1 MISGPCGHPRRSY
14 NDGMNDSDRLE
25 QLRKLFHDVED
36 LIPFNRYLGLHAET
50 IDDEG
55 AVVHLDMRD
64 ELIGNFQ
71 HGILH
76 GGVISATLDVV
87 GGMAAMATAV
97 LREDSI
103 EDSIQRLRPA
113 STIDLRVDYLRPGA
127 GKRFTARGFTL
138 RAGSR
143 VAVTRMEL
151 HNEEDD
157 LLAVGTGTYIYNYAD
172 Q

>member
-1 MISGPCGHPRRSY
+1 M
-14 NDGMNDSDRLE
+14 SDKELLGQVRD
-25 QLRKLFHDVED
+25 LFHQIEEM
-36 LIPFNRYLGLHAET
+36 IPFNRYLGLQTES
-50 IDDEG
+50 IDDNG

-71 HGILH
+71 HGVLH

-97 LREDSI
+97 LREGSL
-103 EDSIQRLRPA
+103 EDSIQRLRPT

-127 GKRFTARGFTL
+127 GRRFTARGFTL

-143 VAVTRMEL
+143 VAVTRMEF
-151 HNEEDD
+151 HNEEDE

-172 Q
+172 

>member
-1 MISGPCGHPRRSY
+1 M
-14 NDGMNDSDRLE
+14 DE
-25 QLRKLFHDVED
+25 QQRFDQVRELFHSIEQ
-36 LIPFNRYLGLHAET
+36 LIPFNRYLGLHAES
-50 IDDEG
+50 IDNEG

-71 HGILH
+71 DGFLH
-76 GGVISATLDVV
+76 GGVISATFDVV

-97 LREDSI
+97 LREDSL
-103 EDSIQRLRPA
+103 EDTLQRLRPT

-127 GKRFTARGFTL
+127 GERFTARGSTL

-151 HNEEDD
+151 HNEMDE

>member
-1 MISGPCGHPRRSY
+1 M
-14 NDGMNDSDRLE
+14 DDQQRLE
-25 QLRKLFHDVED
+25 NLRVLFHNIED
-36 LIPFNRYLGLHAET
+36 SIPFNRYLGLHADS
-50 IDDEG
+50 IDENG

-71 HGILH
+71 YGVLH
-76 GGVISATLDVV
+76 GGVISATFDVV
-87 GGMAAMATAV
+87 GGMAAMVTAV
-97 LREDSI
+97 LREESI
-103 EDSIQRLRPA
+103 EDSIQRLRPT

-127 GKRFTARGFTL
+127 GERFTARGFTL

-143 VAVTRMEL
+143 VAVTRMEM
-151 HNEEDD
+151 HNEKGD

>member
-1 MISGPCGHPRRSY
+1 ME
-14 NDGMNDSDRLE
+14 DQERLQ
-25 QLRKLFHDVED
+25 QLRTLFHDIED
-36 LIPFNRYLGLHAET
+36 QIPFNRYLGLHADS
-50 IDDEG
+50 IDEDG

-71 HGILH
+71 HGVLH

-97 LREDSI
+97 LREKSMEDVI
-103 EDSIQRLRPA
+103 EKLRPT
-113 STIDLRVDYLRPGA
+113 STIDLRVDYLRPGS
-127 GKRFTARGFTL
+127 GKRFVARGFTL

-151 HNEEDD
+151 HNERGD
-157 LLAVGTGTYIYNYAD
+157 LLAVGTGTYIYNYA
-172 Q
+172 

>member
-1 MISGPCGHPRRSY
+1 
-14 NDGMNDSDRLE
+14 MNEDQRLE
-25 QLRKLFHDVED
+25 HLRDLFHDIEQM
-36 LIPFNRYLGLHAET
+36 IPFNRYLGLHAES
-50 IDDEG
+50 IDEDG

-64 ELIGNFQ
+64 ELVGNFQ
-71 HGILH
+71 HGVLH

-87 GGMAAMATAV
+87 GGMAAMAAAV
-97 LREDSI
+97 LREESM
-103 EDSIQRLRPA
+103 EDSIQRLRPT

-151 HNEEDD
+151 LNEQDD
-157 LLAVGTGTYIYNYAD
+157 LLAVGTGTYIVGV
-172 Q
+172 

>member
-1 MISGPCGHPRRSY
+1 
-14 NDGMNDSDRLE
+14 MNDTQRMD
-25 QLRKLFHDVED
+25 QLRELFHNIED
-36 LIPFNRYLGLHAET
+36 LIPFNRYLGLHAES
-50 IDDEG
+50 IDEDG

-87 GGMAAMATAV
+87 GGMAAMVTAA

-103 EDSIQRLRPA
+103 EDSMQRLRPT

-127 GKRFTARGFTL
+127 GTRFTARGFTL

-151 HNEEDD
+151 HNEKDE
-157 LLAVGTGTYIYNYAD
+157 LLAVGTGTYIYNREPG
-172 Q
+172 

>member
-1 MISGPCGHPRRSY
+1 MTSST
-14 NDGMNDSDRLE
+14 RLE
-25 QLRKLFHDVED
+25 QVRDLFHNIED
-36 LIPFNRYLGLHAET
+36 LIPFNRYLGIHAES
-50 IDDEG
+50 IDDKG

-97 LREDSI
+97 LREDSL
-103 EDSIQRLRPA
+103 EGSMLHLRPT

-127 GKRFTARGFTL
+127 GRRFTARGYTL

-151 HNEEDD
+151 RNEADE
-157 LLAVGTGTYIYNYAD
+157 LLAVGTGTYIYNSVEPHDAAAED
-172 Q
+172 S

>member
-1 MISGPCGHPRRSY
+1 M
-14 NDGMNDSDRLE
+14 DRLKE
-25 QLRKLFHDVED
+25 LFRNIED
-36 LIPFNRYLGLHAET
+36 LIPFNRYLGLHADS
-50 IDDEG
+50 IDEDG

-87 GGMAAMATAV
+87 GGMAAMVTAV

-103 EDSIQRLRPA
+103 EDSMQRLRPT

-127 GKRFTARGFTL
+127 GERFVARGFTL

-151 HNEEDD
+151 HNEKGD
-157 LLAVGTGTYIYNYAD
+157 LLAVGTGTYIYTYAD
-172 Q
+172 LAG

>member
-1 MISGPCGHPRRSY
+1 M
-14 NDGMNDSDRLE
+14 SDTELLGQVRD
-25 QLRKLFHDVED
+25 LFHQIEEM
-36 LIPFNRYLGLHAET
+36 IPFNRYLGLQTES
-50 IDDEG
+50 IDDNG

-71 HGILH
+71 HGVLH

-97 LREDSI
+97 LREGSL
-103 EDSIQRLRPA
+103 EDSIQRLRPT

-127 GKRFTARGFTL
+127 GRRFTARGFTL

-143 VAVTRMEL
+143 VAVTRMEF
-151 HNEEDD
+151 HNDEDE

-172 Q
+172 

>member
-1 MISGPCGHPRRSY
+1 MDDTQR
-14 NDGMNDSDRLE
+14 MDRLKE
-25 QLRKLFHDVED
+25 LFHNIED
-36 LIPFNRYLGLHAET
+36 LIPFNRYLGLHADS
-50 IDDEG
+50 IDEDG

-87 GGMAAMATAV
+87 GGMAAMVTAV

-103 EDSIQRLRPA
+103 EDSMLRLRPT

-127 GKRFTARGFTL
+127 GETFIARGFTL

-151 HNEEDD
+151 HNEKGD

-172 Q
+172 LPGNNSTVS

>member
-1 MISGPCGHPRRSY
+1 M
-14 NDGMNDSDRLE
+14 DRLKE
-25 QLRKLFHDVED
+25 LFRNIED
-36 LIPFNRYLGLHAET
+36 LIPFNRYLGLHADS
-50 IDDEG
+50 IDEDG

-87 GGMAAMATAV
+87 GGMAAMVTAV

-103 EDSIQRLRPA
+103 EDSMQRLRPT

-127 GKRFTARGFTL
+127 GERFVARGFTL

-151 HNEEDD
+151 HNEKGD
-157 LLAVGTGTYIYNYAD
+157 LLAVGTGTYIYTYAD
-172 Q
+172 LPG

>member
-1 MISGPCGHPRRSY
+1 M
-14 NDGMNDSDRLE
+14 E
-25 QLRKLFHDVED
+25 QLKELFHNIED
-36 LIPFNRYLGLHAET
+36 LIPFNRYLGLHAES
-50 IDDEG
+50 IDEDG

-64 ELIGNFQ
+64 ELIGNFE

-87 GGMAAMATAV
+87 GGMAAMVTAV
-97 LREDSI
+97 LREESM
-103 EDSIQRLRPA
+103 EGSMQRLRPT

-127 GKRFTARGFTL
+127 GERFTARGFTL

-151 HNEEDD
+151 HNEKGE
-157 LLAVGTGTYIYNYAD
+157 LLAVGTGTYIYNRESG
-172 Q
+172 

>member
-1 MISGPCGHPRRSY
+1 MKSLLYR
-14 NDGMNDSDRLE
+14 
-25 QLRKLFHDVED
+25 RKLISLRNAFYRQDFFVLTIHGERKTGED
-36 LIPFNRYLGLHAET
+36 RHT
-50 IDDEG
+50 IDQDG

-64 ELIGNFQ
+64 ELVGNFQ
-71 HGILH
+71 HGVLH

-97 LREDSI
+97 LRGGSLEESLQ
-103 EDSIQRLRPA
+103 SLRPT
-113 STIDLRVDYLRPGA
+113 STIDLRVDFLRPGA
-127 GKRFTARGFTL
+127 GTRFTARGFTL

-151 HNEEDD
+151 HNERGE
-157 LLAVGTGTYIYNYAD
+157 LLAVGTGTYIYNYLD

>member
-1 MISGPCGHPRRSY
+1 
-14 NDGMNDSDRLE
+14 MNDREPIERLTE
-25 QLRKLFHDVED
+25 LFHNIED
-36 LIPFNRYLGLHAET
+36 LIPFNRYLGLHADS
-50 IDDEG
+50 IDESG

-71 HGILH
+71 VGVLH

-87 GGMAAMATAV
+87 GGVAAMVSAV
-97 LREDSI
+97 LREESI
-103 EDSIQRLRPA
+103 EDSIQRLRPT

-143 VAVTRMEL
+143 VAVTRMEF
-151 HNEEDD
+151 HNETGE
-157 LLAVGTGTYIYNYAD
+157 LLAVGTGTYMYNYV
-172 Q
+172 

>member
-1 MISGPCGHPRRSY
+1 MDDRQ
-14 NDGMNDSDRLE
+14 RLE
-25 QLRKLFHDVED
+25 ELRVLFHNIEE
-36 LIPFNRYLGLHAET
+36 LIPFNRYLGLHADS
-50 IDDEG
+50 IDEDG

-71 HGILH
+71 HGVLH

-87 GGMAAMATAV
+87 GGMAAMVTAV
-97 LREDSI
+97 LREESI
-103 EDSIQRLRPA
+103 EDSIQRLRPT

-127 GKRFTARGFTL
+127 GERFTARGFTL

-143 VAVTRMEL
+143 VAVTRMEM
-151 HNEEDD
+151 HNEKDD
-157 LLAVGTGTYIYNYAD
+157 LLAVGTGTYIYNYTD

>member
-1 MISGPCGHPRRSY
+1 MSNKELLDQVR
-14 NDGMNDSDRLE
+14 D
-25 QLRKLFHDVED
+25 LFHQIEEM
-36 LIPFNRYLGLHAET
+36 IPFNRYLGLQTES

-55 AVVHLDMRD
+55 AVVHLGMRD

-71 HGILH
+71 HGVLH

-97 LREDSI
+97 LREGSL
-103 EDSIQRLRPA
+103 EDSIQRLRPT

-127 GKRFTARGFTL
+127 GERFTARGFTL

-143 VAVTRMEL
+143 VAVTRMEF
-151 HNEEDD
+151 HNDKDE

-172 Q
+172 

>member
-1 MISGPCGHPRRSY
+1 M
-14 NDGMNDSDRLE
+14 SDKELLE
-25 QLRKLFHDVED
+25 QVRDLFHQIEEM
-36 LIPFNRYLGLHAET
+36 IPFNRYLGLQTES
-50 IDDEG
+50 IDDKG

-97 LREDSI
+97 LREGSL
-103 EDSIQRLRPA
+103 EASIQHLRPT

-127 GKRFTARGFTL
+127 GKRFTAHGFTL

-143 VAVTRMEL
+143 VAVTRMEF
-151 HNEEDD
+151 HNDKDE
-157 LLAVGTGTYIYNYAD
+157 LLTVGTGTYIYNYAD
-172 Q
+172 

>member
-1 MISGPCGHPRRSY
+1 
-14 NDGMNDSDRLE
+14 MNDPQRME
-25 QLRKLFHDVED
+25 QLKELFHIIED
-36 LIPFNRYLGLHAET
+36 LIPFNRYLGLHADS
-50 IDDEG
+50 IDEDG

-71 HGILH
+71 HGVLH

-87 GGMAAMATAV
+87 GGMAAMVTAV

-103 EDSIQRLRPA
+103 EDSIQRLKPT
-113 STIDLRVDYLRPGA
+113 STIDMRVDYLRPGA
-127 GKRFTARGFTL
+127 GERFTARGFTL

-151 HNEEDD
+151 HNEKDE
-157 LLAVGTGTYIYNYAD
+157 LLAVGTGTYIYNFAD
-172 Q
+172 PA